1 MQKSMTPEEASERYV
16 EIYNFW
22 QNIPNMAPPSQ
33 ELIDQKI
40 EEFKIVES

>member
-1 MQKSMTPEEASERYV
+1 MQKNMTSDDPSEKYLD
-16 EIYNFW
+16 IYNYW
-22 QNIPNMAPPSQ
+22 QNLPNLAPPSQ